1 MLQEMAG
8 LGFEHVELSHGI
20 RITLVPGIL
29 RAVQEGVVKVTS
41 THNFCPLP
49 AGTMRAAPNLYEP
62 SAPDPREREQWL
74 RYTKRSL
81 DFAAEV
87 KAEVLVCHLGRVRFF
102 WFDPAR
108 RLARYRQTH
117 PDATGRREDAAYGA
131 VLRAARARLQRKLPP
146 YWERVLDVV
155 REVMPQAAQRGVR
168 LGFENRDGFS
178 ELPRDEDFT
187 ALLASL
193 GVEAPVGYW
202 HDTGHADLKER
213 LGLLQHSSHLAGLAP
228 RTLGFHLHDVG
239 ADERDHQPLGSGRI
253 DFAMVSGFWRPDHL
267 LTLEL
272 GPRASAADVRASR
285 ERVAALLPRT
295 A

>member
-8 LGFEHVELSHGI
+8 LGFEYVELSHGI

-29 RAVQEGVVKVTS
+29 RAVREGVVKVTS

-49 AGTMRAAPNLYEP
+49 TEATRAAPNLYEP
-62 SAPDPREREQWL
+62 SAPDPQEREQWL
-74 RYTKRSL
+74 RHTRRSL

-108 RLARYRQTH
+108 RLARYRQGH
-117 PDATGRREDAAYGA
+117 PEVAGRPDALAYRA
-131 VLRAARARLQRKLPP
+131 VLQAAQARLRRALPP
-146 YWERVLDVV
+146 YWERVQDAIRAIL
-155 REVMPQAAQRGVR
+155 PQAVQRGVQ
-168 LGFENRDGFS
+168 LGFENRDGFN
-178 ELPRDEDFT
+178 ELPRDEDF
-187 ALLASL
+187 AELLASL
-193 GVEAPVGYW
+193 GADAPVGYW

-213 LGLLQHSSHLAGLAP
+213 LGLLQHRAHLAALAP

-239 ADERDHQPLGSGRI
+239 ADERDHQPLGSGGI
-253 DFAMVSGFWRPDHL
+253 DFAMVSGFWRPDHR

-272 GPRASAADVRASR
+272 GPRASAGDVRASR
-285 ERVAALLPRT
+285 ERIAALLAKAP
-295 A
+295 